1 MEKKILQATEYLLIA
16 LNQIKNFQDFINYK
30 QELIKA
36 INDIKD
42 SVQIKNNGGDSNEN
56 KIISK
61 ISSNLGLKYDYNSII
76 PNTEEKVDD
85 AEIDLN
91 EFKNIIKSYSKLN
104 ANKAFYSINPNEN
117 ENEDITPNNETILY
131 NPDKVLN
138 CTESL
143 RSKLSRIKY
152 DKLYTTKKIRNR
164 FRNKNRIKKFF
175 EEIKQKEKIDTIAEI
190 IMKINKEKYIHD
202 ILIKLFGNNISDRLL
217 YNRVSDEFINEVQS
231 AIIEIEQLKK
241 DSNRNKNE
249 NEKEKEKENIIEKSN
264 SLQKKKYQIPILKR
278 SNTKK
283 DLYINCYKS
292 YEKKLMNLKPKRFQ
306 SNKFKY
312 AEPYQEFDFKDSLR
326 NKSPNSKNKNNSIN
340 NESEIRRKLRSSKKL
355 MNNSI
360 GMQNN
365 QKPFIN
371 ATCSYGKYFD
381 EPLQKGGVSK
391 LEESYKI

>member
-1 MEKKILQATEYLLIA
+1 MEKKILQTTEYLLLA

-42 SVQIKNNGGDSNEN
+42 SVQIKNNGSDSNEN

-61 ISSNLGLKYDYNSII
+61 ISSNLGLKYDYNSIM
-76 PNTEEKVDD
+76 PNTEERDGAKTDH
-85 AEIDLN
+85 N
-91 EFKNIIKSYSKLN
+91 ELKDIMKSYSKIN
-104 ANKAFYSINPNEN
+104 NMAFYSINPNEN
-117 ENEDITPNNETILY
+117 ENEEIIPNSETILY

-152 DKLYTTKKIRNR
+152 DKLYATKKIRNR
-164 FRNKNRIKKFF
+164 FRNKNRIKKYF
-175 EEIKQKEKIDTIAEI
+175 EEIRQKEKIDTIAEI

-202 ILIKLFGNNISDRLL
+202 ILIKLFGNNISDKLL
-217 YNRVSDEFINEVQS
+217 YNRVSDEFINEVQN

-241 DSNRNKNE
+241 ERNRNNE
-249 NEKEKEKENIIEKSN
+249 NEKETENIIEKAN
-264 SLQKKKYQIPILKR
+264 TIQKKKYQIPILKR

-283 DLYINCYKS
+283 DLNINCYKS
-292 YEKKLMNLKPKRFQ
+292 YDKKVMNLKPKRFQ

-312 AEPYQEFDFKDSLR
+312 SEPYQEFNFKDSLR
-326 NKSPNSKNKNNSIN
+326 NKSPNGKNSNNSIN
-340 NESEIRRKLRSSKKL
+340 NESDIKRKLRSSKNL
-355 MNNSI
+355 MNSSI
-360 GMQNN
+360 GISNN

-371 ATCSYGKYFD
+371 ATCGYGKYFD

-391 LEESYKI
+391 LE

>member
-1 MEKKILQATEYLLIA
+1 MEKKILQATEYLLLA

-42 SVQIKNNGGDSNEN
+42 SVQIKNNGSDSNEN

-61 ISSNLGLKYDYNSII
+61 ISSNLGLKYDYNSIM
-76 PNTEEKVDD
+76 PNTEERDGAKTDH
-85 AEIDLN
+85 N
-91 EFKNIIKSYSKLN
+91 ELKDIMKSYSKIN
-104 ANKAFYSINPNEN
+104 NMAFYSINPNEN
-117 ENEDITPNNETILY
+117 ENEEIIPNSETILY

-152 DKLYTTKKIRNR
+152 DKLYATKKIRNR
-164 FRNKNRIKKFF
+164 FRNKNRIKKYF
-175 EEIKQKEKIDTIAEI
+175 EEIRQKEKIDTIAEI

-202 ILIKLFGNNISDRLL
+202 ILIKLFGNNISDKLL
-217 YNRVSDEFINEVQS
+217 YNRVSDEFINEVQN

-241 DSNRNKNE
+241 DRNRNNE
-249 NEKEKEKENIIEKSN
+249 NEKETENIIEKAN
-264 SLQKKKYQIPILKR
+264 TIQKKKYQIPILKR

-283 DLYINCYKS
+283 DLNINCYKS
-292 YEKKLMNLKPKRFQ
+292 YDKKVMNLKPKRFQ

-312 AEPYQEFDFKDSLR
+312 SEPYQEFNFKDSLR
-326 NKSPNSKNKNNSIN
+326 NKSPNGKNSNNSIN
-340 NESEIRRKLRSSKKL
+340 NESDIKRKLRSSKNL
-355 MNNSI
+355 MNSSI
-360 GMQNN
+360 GISNN

-371 ATCSYGKYFD
+371 ATCGYGKYFD

-391 LEESYKI
+391 LE

>member
-1 MEKKILQATEYLLIA
+1 MEKKILQATEYLLLA

-76 PNTEEKVDD
+76 PNTEEKFDD
-85 AEIDLN
+85 AKIDRN

-104 ANKAFYSINPNEN
+104 ANKAFYSINQNEN
-117 ENEDITPNNETILY
+117 ENEDIIRNNETILY

-152 DKLYTTKKIRNR
+152 DKLYATNKIRNR
-164 FRNKNRIKKFF
+164 FRNKNRIKKYF

-202 ILIKLFGNNISDRLL
+202 ILIKLFGDNISDKLL
-217 YNRVSDEFINEVQS
+217 YNKVSDDFINEVQA
-231 AIIEIEQLKK
+231 AIIEIEQLKN
-241 DSNRNKNE
+241 DNNRNKNE
-249 NEKEKEKENIIEKSN
+249 NENIIEKSN
-264 SLQKKKYQIPILKR
+264 IIQQKKYQIPILKR
-278 SNTKK
+278 SNTNK
-283 DLYINCYKS
+283 DLNINCYKS
-292 YEKKLMNLKPKRFQ
+292 YEKKPMNLKPKRFQ

-326 NKSPNSKNKNNSIN
+326 NKSPNAKNKNNSIN
-340 NESEIRRKLRSSKKL
+340 NESEIRRKFRSSKKL

-360 GMQNN
+360 GMQIN

>member
-1 MEKKILQATEYLLIA
+1 MEKKILQATEYLLLA

-42 SVQIKNNGGDSNEN
+42 SVQIKNNGSDSNEN

-61 ISSNLGLKYDYNSII
+61 ISSNLGLKYDYNSIM
-76 PNTEEKVDD
+76 PNTEERDGAKTDH
-85 AEIDLN
+85 N
-91 EFKNIIKSYSKLN
+91 ELKDIMKSYSKIN
-104 ANKAFYSINPNEN
+104 NMAFYSINPNEN
-117 ENEDITPNNETILY
+117 DNEEIIPNSETILY

-152 DKLYTTKKIRNR
+152 DKLYATKKIRNR
-164 FRNKNRIKKFF
+164 FRNKNRIKKYF
-175 EEIKQKEKIDTIAEI
+175 EEIRQKEKIDTIAEI

-202 ILIKLFGNNISDRLL
+202 ILIKLFGNNISDKLL
-217 YNRVSDEFINEVQS
+217 YNRVSDEFINEVQN

-241 DSNRNKNE
+241 ERNRNNE
-249 NEKEKEKENIIEKSN
+249 NEKETENIIEKAN
-264 SLQKKKYQIPILKR
+264 TIQKKKYQIPILKR

-283 DLYINCYKS
+283 DLNINCYKS
-292 YEKKLMNLKPKRFQ
+292 YDKKVMNLKPKRFQ

-312 AEPYQEFDFKDSLR
+312 SEPYQEFNFKDSLR
-326 NKSPNSKNKNNSIN
+326 NKSPNGKNSNNSIN
-340 NESEIRRKLRSSKKL
+340 NESDIKRKLRSSKNL
-355 MNNSI
+355 MNSSI
-360 GMQNN
+360 GISNN

-371 ATCSYGKYFD
+371 ATCGYGKYFD

-391 LEESYKI
+391 LE

>member
-1 MEKKILQATEYLLIA
+1 MEKKILQATEYLLLA

-61 ISSNLGLKYDYNSII
+61 ISSNLGLKYDYNSIM
-76 PNTEEKVDD
+76 PNTEERDGAKTDH
-85 AEIDLN
+85 N
-91 EFKNIIKSYSKLN
+91 ELKDIMKSYSKIN
-104 ANKAFYSINPNEN
+104 NMAFYSINPNEN
-117 ENEDITPNNETILY
+117 ENEEIIPNSETILY

-152 DKLYTTKKIRNR
+152 DKLYATKKIRNR
-164 FRNKNRIKKFF
+164 FRNKNRIKKYF
-175 EEIKQKEKIDTIAEI
+175 EETRQKEKIDTIAEI

-202 ILIKLFGNNISDRLL
+202 ILIKLFGNNISDKLL
-217 YNRVSDEFINEVQS
+217 YNRVSDEFINEVQN

-241 DSNRNKNE
+241 ERNRNNE
-249 NEKEKEKENIIEKSN
+249 NEKETENIIEKAN
-264 SLQKKKYQIPILKR
+264 TIQKKKYQIPILKR

-283 DLYINCYKS
+283 DLNINCYKS
-292 YEKKLMNLKPKRFQ
+292 YDKKVMNLKPKRFQ

-312 AEPYQEFDFKDSLR
+312 SEPYQVFNFKDSLR
-326 NKSPNSKNKNNSIN
+326 NKSPNGKNSNNSIN
-340 NESEIRRKLRSSKKL
+340 NESDIKRKLRSSKNL
-355 MNNSI
+355 MNSSI
-360 GMQNN
+360 GISNN

-371 ATCSYGKYFD
+371 ATCGYGKYFD

-391 LEESYKI
+391 LE

>member
-1 MEKKILQATEYLLIA
+1 MEKKILQATEYLLLA

-42 SVQIKNNGGDSNEN
+42 SVQIKNNRSDSNEN

-61 ISSNLGLKYDYNSII
+61 ISSNLGLKYDYNSIM
-76 PNTEEKVDD
+76 PNTEERDGAKTDH
-85 AEIDLN
+85 N
-91 EFKNIIKSYSKLN
+91 ELKDIMKSYSKIN
-104 ANKAFYSINPNEN
+104 NMAFYSINPNEN
-117 ENEDITPNNETILY
+117 ENEEIIPNSETILY

-152 DKLYTTKKIRNR
+152 DKLYATKKIRNR
-164 FRNKNRIKKFF
+164 FRNKNRIKKYF
-175 EEIKQKEKIDTIAEI
+175 EETRQKEKIDTIAEI

-202 ILIKLFGNNISDRLL
+202 ILIKLFGNNISDKLL
-217 YNRVSDEFINEVQS
+217 YNRVSDEFINEVQN

-241 DSNRNKNE
+241 ERNRNNE
-249 NEKEKEKENIIEKSN
+249 NEKETENIIEKAN
-264 SLQKKKYQIPILKR
+264 TIQKKKYQIPILKR

-283 DLYINCYKS
+283 DLNINCYKS
-292 YEKKLMNLKPKRFQ
+292 YDKKVMNLKPKRFQ

-312 AEPYQEFDFKDSLR
+312 SEPYQEFNFKDSLR
-326 NKSPNSKNKNNSIN
+326 NKSPNGKNSNNSIN
-340 NESEIRRKLRSSKKL
+340 NESDIKRKLRSSKNL
-355 MNNSI
+355 MNSSI
-360 GMQNN
+360 GISNN

-371 ATCSYGKYFD
+371 ATCGYGKYFD

-391 LEESYKI
+391 LE

>member
-1 MEKKILQATEYLLIA
+1 MEKKILQATEYLLLA

-42 SVQIKNNGGDSNEN
+42 SVQIKNNGSDSNEN

-61 ISSNLGLKYDYNSII
+61 ISSNLGLKYDYNSIM
-76 PNTEEKVDD
+76 PNTEERDGAKTDH
-85 AEIDLN
+85 N
-91 EFKNIIKSYSKLN
+91 ELKDIMKSYSKIN
-104 ANKAFYSINPNEN
+104 NMAFYSINPNEN
-117 ENEDITPNNETILY
+117 ENEEIIPNSETILY

-152 DKLYTTKKIRNR
+152 DKLYATKKIRNR
-164 FRNKNRIKKFF
+164 FRNKNRIKKYF
-175 EEIKQKEKIDTIAEI
+175 EEIRQKEKIDTIAEI

-202 ILIKLFGNNISDRLL
+202 ILIKLFGNNISDKLL
-217 YNRVSDEFINEVQS
+217 YNRVSDEFINEVQN

-241 DSNRNKNE
+241 ERNRNNE
-249 NEKEKEKENIIEKSN
+249 NEKETENIIEKAN
-264 SLQKKKYQIPILKR
+264 TIQKKKYQIPILKR

-283 DLYINCYKS
+283 DLNINCYKS
-292 YEKKLMNLKPKRFQ
+292 YDKKVMNLKPKRFQ

-312 AEPYQEFDFKDSLR
+312 SEPYQEFNFKDSLR
-326 NKSPNSKNKNNSIN
+326 NKSPNGKNSNNSIN
-340 NESEIRRKLRSSKKL
+340 NESDITRKLRSSKNL
-355 MNNSI
+355 MNSSI
-360 GMQNN
+360 GISNN

-371 ATCSYGKYFD
+371 ATCGYGKYFD

-391 LEESYKI
+391 LE

>member
-1 MEKKILQATEYLLIA
+1 MEKKILQATEYLLLA

-42 SVQIKNNGGDSNEN
+42 SVQIKNNGSDSNEN

-61 ISSNLGLKYDYNSII
+61 ISSNLGLKYDYNSIM
-76 PNTEEKVDD
+76 PNTEERDGAKTDH
-85 AEIDLN
+85 N
-91 EFKNIIKSYSKLN
+91 ELKDIMKSYSKIN
-104 ANKAFYSINPNEN
+104 NMAFYSINPNEN
-117 ENEDITPNNETILY
+117 ENEEIIHNSETILY

-152 DKLYTTKKIRNR
+152 DKLYATKKIRNR
-164 FRNKNRIKKFF
+164 FRNKNRIKKYF
-175 EEIKQKEKIDTIAEI
+175 EEIRQKEKIDTIAEI

-202 ILIKLFGNNISDRLL
+202 ILIKLFGNNISDKLL
-217 YNRVSDEFINEVQS
+217 YNRVSDEFINEVQN

-241 DSNRNKNE
+241 ERNRNNE
-249 NEKEKEKENIIEKSN
+249 NEKETENIIEKAN
-264 SLQKKKYQIPILKR
+264 TIQKKKYQIPILKR

-283 DLYINCYKS
+283 DLNINCYKS
-292 YEKKLMNLKPKRFQ
+292 YDKKVMNLKPKRFQ

-312 AEPYQEFDFKDSLR
+312 SEPYQEFNFKDSLR
-326 NKSPNSKNKNNSIN
+326 NKSPNGKNSNNSIN
-340 NESEIRRKLRSSKKL
+340 NESDIKRKLRSSKNL
-355 MNNSI
+355 MNSSI
-360 GMQNN
+360 GISNN

-371 ATCSYGKYFD
+371 ATCGYGKYFD

-391 LEESYKI
+391 LE

>member
-1 MEKKILQATEYLLIA
+1 MEKKILQATEYLLLA

-42 SVQIKNNGGDSNEN
+42 SVQIKNNGSDSNEN

-61 ISSNLGLKYDYNSII
+61 ISSNLGLKYDYNSIM
-76 PNTEEKVDD
+76 PNTEERDGAKTDH
-85 AEIDLN
+85 N
-91 EFKNIIKSYSKLN
+91 ELKDIMKSYSKIN
-104 ANKAFYSINPNEN
+104 NMAFYSINPNEN
-117 ENEDITPNNETILY
+117 ENEEIIPNSETILY

-152 DKLYTTKKIRNR
+152 DKLYATKKIRNR
-164 FRNKNRIKKFF
+164 FRNKNRIKKYF
-175 EEIKQKEKIDTIAEI
+175 EEIRQKEKIDTIAEI

-202 ILIKLFGNNISDRLL
+202 ILIKLFGNNISDKLL
-217 YNRVSDEFINEVQS
+217 YNRVSDEFINEVQN

-241 DSNRNKNE
+241 DRNRNNE
-249 NEKEKEKENIIEKSN
+249 NEKETENIIEKAN
-264 SLQKKKYQIPILKR
+264 TIQKKKYQIPILKR

-283 DLYINCYKS
+283 DLNINCYKS
-292 YEKKLMNLKPKRFQ
+292 YDKKVMNLKPKRFQ

-312 AEPYQEFDFKDSLR
+312 SEPYQVFNFKDSLR
-326 NKSPNSKNKNNSIN
+326 NKSPNGKNSNNSIN
-340 NESEIRRKLRSSKKL
+340 NESDIKRKLRSSKNL
-355 MNNSI
+355 MNSSI
-360 GMQNN
+360 GISNN

-371 ATCSYGKYFD
+371 ATCGYGKYFD

-391 LEESYKI
+391 LE

>member
-1 MEKKILQATEYLLIA
+1 MEKKILQATEYLLLA

-42 SVQIKNNGGDSNEN
+42 SVQIKNNRSDSNEN

-61 ISSNLGLKYDYNSII
+61 ISSNLGLKYDYNSIM
-76 PNTEEKVDD
+76 PNTEERDGAKTDH
-85 AEIDLN
+85 N
-91 EFKNIIKSYSKLN
+91 ELKDIMKSYSKIN
-104 ANKAFYSINPNEN
+104 NMAFYSINPNEN
-117 ENEDITPNNETILY
+117 DNEEIIPNSETILY

-152 DKLYTTKKIRNR
+152 DKLYATKKIRNR
-164 FRNKNRIKKFF
+164 FRNKNRIKKYF
-175 EEIKQKEKIDTIAEI
+175 EEIRQKEKIDTIAEI

-202 ILIKLFGNNISDRLL
+202 ILIKLFGNNISDKLL
-217 YNRVSDEFINEVQS
+217 YNRVSDEFINEVQN

-241 DSNRNKNE
+241 DRNRNNE
-249 NEKEKEKENIIEKSN
+249 NEKETENIIEKAN
-264 SLQKKKYQIPILKR
+264 TIQKKKYQIPILKR

-283 DLYINCYKS
+283 DLNINCYKS
-292 YEKKLMNLKPKRFQ
+292 YDKKVMNLKPKRFQ

-312 AEPYQEFDFKDSLR
+312 SEPYQEFNFKDSLR
-326 NKSPNSKNKNNSIN
+326 NKSPNGKNSNNSIN
-340 NESEIRRKLRSSKKL
+340 NESDIKRKLRSSKNL
-355 MNNSI
+355 MNSSI
-360 GMQNN
+360 GISNN

-371 ATCSYGKYFD
+371 ATCGYGKYFD

-391 LEESYKI
+391 LE

>member
-1 MEKKILQATEYLLIA
+1 MEKKILQATEYLLLA

-42 SVQIKNNGGDSNEN
+42 SVQIKNNGSDSNEN

-61 ISSNLGLKYDYNSII
+61 ISSNLGLKYDYNSIM
-76 PNTEEKVDD
+76 PNTEERDGAKTDH
-85 AEIDLN
+85 N
-91 EFKNIIKSYSKLN
+91 ELKDIMKSYSKIN
-104 ANKAFYSINPNEN
+104 NMAFYSINPNEN
-117 ENEDITPNNETILY
+117 ENEEIIPNSETILY

-152 DKLYTTKKIRNR
+152 DKLYATKKIRNR
-164 FRNKNRIKKFF
+164 FRNKNRIKKYF
-175 EEIKQKEKIDTIAEI
+175 EEIRQKEKIDTIAEI

-202 ILIKLFGNNISDRLL
+202 ILIKLFGDNISDKLL
-217 YNRVSDEFINEVQS
+217 YNRVSDEFINEVQN
-231 AIIEIEQLKK
+231 AIIEIEQLEN

-249 NEKEKEKENIIEKSN
+249 NEKENEKENIIEKSN
-264 SLQKKKYQIPILKR
+264 IIQQKKYQIPILKR

-283 DLYINCYKS
+283 DLNINCYKS
-292 YEKKLMNLKPKRFQ
+292 YDKKVMNLKPKRFQ

-312 AEPYQEFDFKDSLR
+312 SEPYQEFNFKDSLR
-326 NKSPNSKNKNNSIN
+326 NKSPNGKNSNNSIN
-340 NESEIRRKLRSSKKL
+340 NESDIKRKLRSSKNL
-355 MNNSI
+355 MNSSI
-360 GMQNN
+360 GISNN

-391 LEESYKI
+391 LE

>member
-1 MEKKILQATEYLLIA
+1 MEKKILQATEYLLLA

-42 SVQIKNNGGDSNEN
+42 SIQIKNNGIDSNEN

-76 PNTEEKVDD
+76 TNTEERDEAKTDH
-85 AEIDLN
+85 N
-91 EFKNIIKSYSKLN
+91 ELKNIIKSYSKLN

-117 ENEDITPNNETILY
+117 ENEEIIPNRETILC

-152 DKLYTTKKIRNR
+152 DKLYATKKIRNR
-164 FRNKNRIKKFF
+164 FRNKNRIKKYF
-175 EEIKQKEKIDTIAEI
+175 EEIKQKEKIDSIAEI
-190 IMKINKEKYIHD
+190 IMKINNEKYIHE
-202 ILIKLFGNNISDRLL
+202 ILIKLFGKNISDTLL
-217 YNRVSDEFINEVQS
+217 YNKVSDEFINEVQS
-231 AIIEIEQLKK
+231 AIIEIEKLKN
-241 DSNRNKNE
+241 DRNRNKIE
-249 NEKEKEKENIIEKSN
+249 NEKENINDKANTIQQEK
-264 SLQKKKYQIPILKR
+264 YHIPILKR

-283 DLYINCYKS
+283 DLNINCYKS

-306 SNKFKY
+306 SNKYKY

-326 NKSPNSKNKNNSIN
+326 NKSPNGKNKNNSIN
-340 NESEIRRKLRSSKKL
+340 NESKIRRKLRSSKKL

-360 GMQNN
+360 GIQNN

-371 ATCSYGKYFD
+371 ATCGYGKYFD
-381 EPLQKGGVSK
+381 EPLQKGGISK
-391 LEESYKI
+391 LE

>member
-1 MEKKILQATEYLLIA
+1 MEKKILQATEYLLLA

-76 PNTEEKVDD
+76 PNTEERDD
-85 AEIDLN
+85 DTKIYRN

-104 ANKAFYSINPNEN
+104 ANKAFYSINQNEN
-117 ENEDITPNNETILY
+117 ENEDIIRNNETILY

-152 DKLYTTKKIRNR
+152 DKLYATKKIRNR
-164 FRNKNRIKKFF
+164 FRNKNRIKKYF
-175 EEIKQKEKIDTIAEI
+175 EETRQKEKIDTIAEI

-202 ILIKLFGNNISDRLL
+202 ILIKLFGDNISDKLL
-217 YNRVSDEFINEVQS
+217 YNKVSDDFINEVQA
-231 AIIEIEQLKK
+231 AIIEIEQLKN

-249 NEKEKEKENIIEKSN
+249 NENEKENIIEKPN
-264 SLQKKKYQIPILKR
+264 IIQQKKYQIPILKR
-278 SNTKK
+278 SNTNK
-283 DLYINCYKS
+283 DLNINCYKS
-292 YEKKLMNLKPKRFQ
+292 YEKKPMNLKPKRFQ

-326 NKSPNSKNKNNSIN
+326 NKSPNGKNSNNSIN
-340 NESEIRRKLRSSKKL
+340 NESDIKRKLRSSKNL
-355 MNNSI
+355 MNSSI
-360 GMQNN
+360 GISNN

-371 ATCSYGKYFD
+371 ATCGYGKYFD

-391 LEESYKI
+391 LE

>member
-1 MEKKILQATEYLLIA
+1 MEKKILQATEYLLLA

-42 SVQIKNNGGDSNEN
+42 SVQIKNNGSDSNEN

-61 ISSNLGLKYDYNSII
+61 ISSNLGLKYDYNSIM
-76 PNTEEKVDD
+76 PNNEERDGAKTDH
-85 AEIDLN
+85 N
-91 EFKNIIKSYSKLN
+91 ELKDIMKSYSKIN
-104 ANKAFYSINPNEN
+104 NMAFYSINPNEN
-117 ENEDITPNNETILY
+117 ENEEIIPNSETILY

-152 DKLYTTKKIRNR
+152 DKLYATKKIRNR
-164 FRNKNRIKKFF
+164 FRNKNRIKKYF
-175 EEIKQKEKIDTIAEI
+175 EEIRQKEKIDTIAEI

-202 ILIKLFGNNISDRLL
+202 ILIKLFGNNISDKLL
-217 YNRVSDEFINEVQS
+217 YNRVSDEFINEVQN

-241 DSNRNKNE
+241 DRNRNNE
-249 NEKEKEKENIIEKSN
+249 NEKETENIIEKAN
-264 SLQKKKYQIPILKR
+264 TIQKKKYQIPILKR

-283 DLYINCYKS
+283 DLNINCYKS
-292 YEKKLMNLKPKRFQ
+292 YDKKVMNLKPKRFQ

-312 AEPYQEFDFKDSLR
+312 SEPYQVFNFKDSLR
-326 NKSPNSKNKNNSIN
+326 NKSPNGKNSNNSIN
-340 NESEIRRKLRSSKKL
+340 NESDIKRKLRSSKNL
-355 MNNSI
+355 MNSSI
-360 GMQNN
+360 GISNN

-371 ATCSYGKYFD
+371 ATCGYGKYFD

-391 LEESYKI
+391 LE

>member
-1 MEKKILQATEYLLIA
+1 MEKKILQAAEYLLLA

-42 SVQIKNNGGDSNEN
+42 SIQIKNNGSDSNEN

-61 ISSNLGLKYDYNSII
+61 FSSNLGLKYDYNSII
-76 PNTEEKVDD
+76 PNTEEKDD
-85 AEIDLN
+85 ANSDRN
-91 EFKNIIKSYSKLN
+91 ELKNIIKTYSKLN
-104 ANKAFYSINPNEN
+104 TNKAFYSINPNEN
-117 ENEDITPNNETILY
+117 ENEDIIPNSETILH

-143 RSKLSRIKY
+143 RSKLSRIKF
-152 DKLYTTKKIRNR
+152 DKIYATKKIRNR
-164 FRNKNRIKKFF
+164 FRNKNRIKKYF
-175 EEIKQKEKIDTIAEI
+175 EEIKQKEKIDSIAEI
-190 IMKINKEKYIHD
+190 IMKINNEKYIHE
-202 ILIKLFGNNISDRLL
+202 ILIKLFGKNISDKLL
-217 YNRVSDEFINEVQS
+217 YNKVSDEFINEVQC
-231 AIIEIEQLKK
+231 AIIEIEQLKN
-241 DSNRNKNE
+241 DRHRNKIE
-249 NEKEKEKENIIEKSN
+249 NQKENINDKANTIQQE
-264 SLQKKKYQIPILKR
+264 KYQIPILKR

-283 DLYINCYKS
+283 DLNINCYKS

-306 SNKFKY
+306 SNKYKY

-326 NKSPNSKNKNNSIN
+326 NKSPNGKNKNNSIN

-360 GMQNN
+360 GIHNN

-371 ATCSYGKYFD
+371 ATCGYGKYFD

-391 LEESYKI
+391 LE

>member
-1 MEKKILQATEYLLIA
+1 MEERIIEATEYLLMAI
-16 LNQIKNFQDFINYK
+16 NDIKNFQDFINYK

-42 SVQIKNNGGDSNEN
+42 SVQIKNNGSDSNEN

-61 ISSNLGLKYDYNSII
+61 ISSNLGLKYDYNSIM
-76 PNTEEKVDD
+76 PNTEERDGAKTDH
-85 AEIDLN
+85 N
-91 EFKNIIKSYSKLN
+91 ELKDIMKSYSKIN
-104 ANKAFYSINPNEN
+104 NMAFYSINPNEN
-117 ENEDITPNNETILY
+117 ENEEIIPNSETILY

-152 DKLYTTKKIRNR
+152 DKLYATKKIRNR
-164 FRNKNRIKKFF
+164 FRNKNRIKKYF
-175 EEIKQKEKIDTIAEI
+175 EEIRQKEKIDTIAEI

-202 ILIKLFGNNISDRLL
+202 ILIKLFGNNISDKLL
-217 YNRVSDEFINEVQS
+217 YNRVSDEFINEVQN

-241 DSNRNKNE
+241 ERNRNNE
-249 NEKEKEKENIIEKSN
+249 NEKETENIIEKAN
-264 SLQKKKYQIPILKR
+264 TIQKKKYQIPILKR

-283 DLYINCYKS
+283 DLNINCYKS
-292 YEKKLMNLKPKRFQ
+292 YDKKVMNLKPKRFQ

-312 AEPYQEFDFKDSLR
+312 SEPYQEFNFKDSLR
-326 NKSPNSKNKNNSIN
+326 NKSPNGKNSNNSIN
-340 NESEIRRKLRSSKKL
+340 NESDIKRKLRSSKNL
-355 MNNSI
+355 MNSSI
-360 GMQNN
+360 GISNN

-371 ATCSYGKYFD
+371 ATCGYGKYFD

-391 LEESYKI
+391 LE

>member
-1 MEKKILQATEYLLIA
+1 MEKKILQATEYLLLA

-42 SVQIKNNGGDSNEN
+42 SVQIKNNGSDSNEN

-61 ISSNLGLKYDYNSII
+61 ISSNLGLKYDYNSIM
-76 PNTEEKVDD
+76 PNTEERDGAKTDH
-85 AEIDLN
+85 N
-91 EFKNIIKSYSKLN
+91 ELKDIMKSYSKIN
-104 ANKAFYSINPNEN
+104 NMAFYSINPNEN
-117 ENEDITPNNETILY
+117 ENEEIIPNSETILY

-152 DKLYTTKKIRNR
+152 DKLYATKKIRNR
-164 FRNKNRIKKFF
+164 FRNKNRIKKYF
-175 EEIKQKEKIDTIAEI
+175 EEIRQKEKIDTIAEI

-202 ILIKLFGNNISDRLL
+202 ILIKLFGNNISDKLL
-217 YNRVSDEFINEVQS
+217 YNRVSDEFINEVQN

-241 DSNRNKNE
+241 ERNRNNE
-249 NEKEKEKENIIEKSN
+249 NEKETENIIEKAN
-264 SLQKKKYQIPILKR
+264 TIQKKKYQIPILKR

-283 DLYINCYKS
+283 DLNINCYKS
-292 YEKKLMNLKPKRFQ
+292 YDKKVMNLKPKRFQ

-312 AEPYQEFDFKDSLR
+312 SEPYQEFNFKDSLR
-326 NKSPNSKNKNNSIN
+326 NKSPNGKNSNNSIN
-340 NESEIRRKLRSSKKL
+340 NESDIKRKLRSSKNL
-355 MNNSI
+355 MNSSI
-360 GMQNN
+360 GISNN

-371 ATCSYGKYFD
+371 ATCGYGKYFD

-391 LEESYKI
+391 LE

>member
-1 MEKKILQATEYLLIA
+1 MEKKILQATEYLLLA

-42 SVQIKNNGGDSNEN
+42 SVQIKNNRSDSNEN

-61 ISSNLGLKYDYNSII
+61 ISSNLGLKYDYNSIM
-76 PNTEEKVDD
+76 PNTEERDGAKTDH
-85 AEIDLN
+85 N
-91 EFKNIIKSYSKLN
+91 ELKDIMKSYSKIN
-104 ANKAFYSINPNEN
+104 NMAFYSINPNEN
-117 ENEDITPNNETILY
+117 ENEEIIPNSETILY

-152 DKLYTTKKIRNR
+152 DKLYATKKIRNR
-164 FRNKNRIKKFF
+164 FRNKNRIKKYF
-175 EEIKQKEKIDTIAEI
+175 EETRQKEKIDTIAEI

-202 ILIKLFGNNISDRLL
+202 ILIKLFGNNISDKLL
-217 YNRVSDEFINEVQS
+217 YNRVSDEFINEVQN

-241 DSNRNKNE
+241 ERNRNNE
-249 NEKEKEKENIIEKSN
+249 NEKETENIIEKAN
-264 SLQKKKYQIPILKR
+264 TIQKKKYQIPILKR

-283 DLYINCYKS
+283 DLNINCYKS
-292 YEKKLMNLKPKRFQ
+292 YDKKVMNLKPKRFQ

-312 AEPYQEFDFKDSLR
+312 SEPYQQFNFKDSLR
-326 NKSPNSKNKNNSIN
+326 NKSPNGKNSNNSIN
-340 NESEIRRKLRSSKKL
+340 NESDIKRKLRSSKNL
-355 MNNSI
+355 MNSSI
-360 GMQNN
+360 GISNK

-371 ATCSYGKYFD
+371 ATCGYGKYFD

-391 LEESYKI
+391 LE

>member
-1 MEKKILQATEYLLIA
+1 MEKKILQATEYLLLA

-42 SVQIKNNGGDSNEN
+42 SVQIKNNGSDSNEN

-61 ISSNLGLKYDYNSII
+61 ISSNLGLKYDYNSIM
-76 PNTEEKVDD
+76 PNTEERDGAKTDH
-85 AEIDLN
+85 N
-91 EFKNIIKSYSKLN
+91 ELKDIMKSYSKIN
-104 ANKAFYSINPNEN
+104 NMAFYSINPNEN
-117 ENEDITPNNETILY
+117 ENEEIIPNSETILY

-152 DKLYTTKKIRNR
+152 DKLYATKKIRNR
-164 FRNKNRIKKFF
+164 FRNKNRIKKYF
-175 EEIKQKEKIDTIAEI
+175 EEIRQKEKIDTIAEI

-202 ILIKLFGNNISDRLL
+202 ILIKLFGNNISDKLL
-217 YNRVSDEFINEVQS
+217 YNKVSDEFINEVQN

-241 DSNRNKNE
+241 DRNRNNE
-249 NEKEKEKENIIEKSN
+249 NEKETENIIEKAN
-264 SLQKKKYQIPILKR
+264 TIQKKKYQIPILKR

-283 DLYINCYKS
+283 DLNINCYKS
-292 YEKKLMNLKPKRFQ
+292 YDKKVMNLKPKRFQ

-312 AEPYQEFDFKDSLR
+312 SEPYQEFNFKDSLR
-326 NKSPNSKNKNNSIN
+326 NKSPNGKNSNNSIN
-340 NESEIRRKLRSSKKL
+340 NESDIKRKLRSSKNL
-355 MNNSI
+355 MNSSI
-360 GMQNN
+360 GISNN

-371 ATCSYGKYFD
+371 ATCGYGKYFD

-391 LEESYKI
+391 LE

>member
-1 MEKKILQATEYLLIA
+1 MEKKILQATEYLLLA

-42 SVQIKNNGGDSNEN
+42 SVQIKNNRSDSNEN

-61 ISSNLGLKYDYNSII
+61 ISSNLGLKYDYNSIM
-76 PNTEEKVDD
+76 PNTEERDGAKTDH
-85 AEIDLN
+85 N
-91 EFKNIIKSYSKLN
+91 ELKDIMKSYSKIN
-104 ANKAFYSINPNEN
+104 NMAFYSINPNEN
-117 ENEDITPNNETILY
+117 ENEEIIPNSETILY

-152 DKLYTTKKIRNR
+152 DKLYATKKIRNR
-164 FRNKNRIKKFF
+164 FRNKNRIKKYF
-175 EEIKQKEKIDTIAEI
+175 EEIRQKEKIDTIAEI

-202 ILIKLFGNNISDRLL
+202 ILIKLFGNNISDKLL
-217 YNRVSDEFINEVQS
+217 YNRVSDEFINEVQN

-241 DSNRNKNE
+241 ERNRNNE
-249 NEKEKEKENIIEKSN
+249 NEKETENIIEKAN
-264 SLQKKKYQIPILKR
+264 TIQKKKYQIPILKR

-283 DLYINCYKS
+283 DLNINCYKS
-292 YEKKLMNLKPKRFQ
+292 YDKKVMNLKPKRFQ

-312 AEPYQEFDFKDSLR
+312 SEPYQEFNFKDSLR
-326 NKSPNSKNKNNSIN
+326 NKSPNGKNSNNSIN
-340 NESEIRRKLRSSKKL
+340 NESDIKRKLRSSKNL
-355 MNNSI
+355 MNSSI
-360 GMQNN
+360 GISNN

-371 ATCSYGKYFD
+371 ATCGYGKYFD

-391 LEESYKI
+391 LE

>member
-1 MEKKILQATEYLLIA
+1 MEKKILQATEYLLLA

-42 SVQIKNNGGDSNEN
+42 SVQIKNNGSDSNEN

-61 ISSNLGLKYDYNSII
+61 ISSNLGLKYDYNSIM
-76 PNTEEKVDD
+76 PNTEERDGAKTDH
-85 AEIDLN
+85 N
-91 EFKNIIKSYSKLN
+91 ELKDIMKSYSKIN
-104 ANKAFYSINPNEN
+104 NMAFYSINPNEN
-117 ENEDITPNNETILY
+117 ENEEIIPNSETILY

-152 DKLYTTKKIRNR
+152 DKLYATKKIRNR
-164 FRNKNRIKKFF
+164 FRNKNRIKKYF
-175 EEIKQKEKIDTIAEI
+175 EETRQKEKIDTIAEI

-202 ILIKLFGNNISDRLL
+202 ILIKLFGNNISDKLL
-217 YNRVSDEFINEVQS
+217 YNRVSDEFINEVQN

-241 DSNRNKNE
+241 ERNRNNE
-249 NEKEKEKENIIEKSN
+249 NEKETENIIEKAN
-264 SLQKKKYQIPILKR
+264 TIQKKKYQIPILKR

-283 DLYINCYKS
+283 DLNINCYKS
-292 YEKKLMNLKPKRFQ
+292 YDKKVMNLKPKRFQ

-312 AEPYQEFDFKDSLR
+312 SEPYQEFNFKDSLR
-326 NKSPNSKNKNNSIN
+326 NKSPNGKNSNNSIN
-340 NESEIRRKLRSSKKL
+340 NESDIKRKLRSSKNL
-355 MNNSI
+355 MNSSI
-360 GMQNN
+360 GISNN

-371 ATCSYGKYFD
+371 ATCGYGKYFD

-391 LEESYKI
+391 LE

>member
-1 MEKKILQATEYLLIA
+1 MEKKILQATEYLLLA

-42 SVQIKNNGGDSNEN
+42 SVQIKNNRSDSNEN

-61 ISSNLGLKYDYNSII
+61 ISSNLGLKYDYNSIM
-76 PNTEEKVDD
+76 PNTEERDGAKTDH
-85 AEIDLN
+85 N
-91 EFKNIIKSYSKLN
+91 ELKDIMKSYSKIN
-104 ANKAFYSINPNEN
+104 NMAFYSINPNEN
-117 ENEDITPNNETILY
+117 ENEEIIPNSETILY

-152 DKLYTTKKIRNR
+152 DKLYATKKIRNR
-164 FRNKNRIKKFF
+164 FRNKNRIKKYF
-175 EEIKQKEKIDTIAEI
+175 EETRQKEKIDTIAEI

-202 ILIKLFGNNISDRLL
+202 ILIKLFGNNISDKLL
-217 YNRVSDEFINEVQS
+217 YNRVSDEFINEVQN

-241 DSNRNKNE
+241 ERNRNNE
-249 NEKEKEKENIIEKSN
+249 NEKETENIIEKAN
-264 SLQKKKYQIPILKR
+264 TIQKKKYQIPILKR

-283 DLYINCYKS
+283 DLNINCYKS
-292 YEKKLMNLKPKRFQ
+292 YDKKVMNLKPKRFQ

-312 AEPYQEFDFKDSLR
+312 SEPYQQFNFKDSLR
-326 NKSPNSKNKNNSIN
+326 NKSPNGKNSNNSIN
-340 NESEIRRKLRSSKKL
+340 NESDIKRKLRSSKNL
-355 MNNSI
+355 MNSSI
-360 GMQNN
+360 GISNN

-371 ATCSYGKYFD
+371 ATCGYGKYFD

-391 LEESYKI
+391 LE

>member
-1 MEKKILQATEYLLIA
+1 MEKKILQATEYLLLA

-42 SVQIKNNGGDSNEN
+42 SVQIKNNGGGSNEN

-76 PNTEEKVDD
+76 PNTEEKDDD
-85 AEIDLN
+85 AKFYRN
-91 EFKNIIKSYSKLN
+91 EFKNIIKSYSKIN
-104 ANKAFYSINPNEN
+104 NMAFYSINPNEN
-117 ENEDITPNNETILY
+117 ENEEIIPNSETILY

-143 RSKLSRIKY
+143 RSKLSRMKY
-152 DKLYTTKKIRNR
+152 DKLYATKKIRNR
-164 FRNKNRIKKFF
+164 FRNKNRIKRYF

-202 ILIKLFGNNISDRLL
+202 ILIKLFGDNISDKLL
-217 YNRVSDEFINEVQS
+217 YNKVSDDFINEVQA
-231 AIIEIEQLKK
+231 AIIEIEQLKN

-249 NEKEKEKENIIEKSN
+249 NENENEKENIIEKPN
-264 SLQKKKYQIPILKR
+264 IIQQKKYQIPILKR

-283 DLYINCYKS
+283 DLNINCYKS

-312 AEPYQEFDFKDSLR
+312 AEPYQQFDFKDSLR
-326 NKSPNSKNKNNSIN
+326 NKSPSVKNKNNSIN
-340 NESEIRRKLRSSKKL
+340 NESEIRRKFRSSKKL

-360 GMQNN
+360 GLQIN